1 MAMKRTPCR
10 LVTWDEIEEWCDD
23 VTVQVRKHRLP
34 DVIIGLT
41 RGGWVPARIICD
53 RLGIKDLF
61 AVKTEHWG
69 ITATRDGEARL
80 AQRLPVSVEGKS
92 VLIVDDI
99 TDTGKSLA
107 LAFNHLME
115 LKPASVRSATLL
127 HITHS
132 SFVPDFYSVEVPAE
146 KWTWFIFPWNRREDI
161 RTLVSQALEESDDP
175 KRVREILKRNCD
187 LDLGAED
194 VKRSLEEMAA
204 AKRRR

>member
-1 MAMKRTPCR
+1 MKRTPCR
-10 LVTWDEIEEWCDD
+10 LVRWEEIEAWCDD
-23 VTVQVRKHRLP
+23 ITSRLRQHRTP
-34 DVIIGLT
+34 DVVIGLT

-69 ITATRDGEARL
+69 ITATQDGEARL
-80 AQRLPVSVEGKS
+80 AQKLPVTVEGKS

-115 LKPASVRSATLL
+115 FKPAQVKSATLL

-132 SFVPDFYSVEVPAE
+132 SFVPDYYSVEVPKE
-146 KWTWFIFPWNRREDI
+146 EWTWFIFPWNRREDL
-161 RTLVSQALEESDDP
+161 RALVGQAAAESDDP
-175 KRVREILKRNCD
+175 KQMRDLLKKNCD
-187 LDLGAED
+187 LELSVDDIDLA
-194 VKRSLEEMAA
+194 LEEISA
-204 AKRRR
+204 AKKRR

>member
-1 MAMKRTPCR
+1 MGMKRTPCKV
-10 LVTWDEIEEWCDD
+10 VTWGEIEQWCEDI
-23 VTVQVRKHRLP
+23 TSQLSKHRSP
-34 DVIIGLT
+34 DVVIGLT
-41 RGGWVPARIICD
+41 RGGWVPARLVCD

-69 ITATRDGEARL
+69 ITASRDGEARL
-80 AQRLPVSVEGKS
+80 AQKLPVSVEGKS

-115 LKPASVRSATLL
+115 LRPSQVKSATLL

-132 SFVPDFYSVEVPAE
+132 SFVPDYYSVEVPAS

-161 RTLVSQALEESDDP
+161 RTLAAQAAEESDDP
-175 KRVREILKRNCD
+175 AEVRRMLKSRCD
-187 LDLGAED
+187 LDLAPDE
-194 VKRSLEEMAA
+194 VKRALAEL
-204 AKRRR
+204 AKKKR